1 MDPTTAAL
9 ILQLVQLLSYG
20 LQHAPEIAGEVREI
34 AETLSGAAA
43 GVPVTPEQLADLR
56 ARMDRAHHALSVL

>member
-9 ILQLVQLLSYG
+9 ILQLVRLLSFG
-20 LQHAPEIAGEVREI
+20 LQHAPEVAGDIREI
-34 AETLSGAAA
+34 ADALKGATA
-43 GVPVTPEQLADLR
+43 GVPVTPEQFADLK